1 MYKRQVFENIDFE
14 KSISELNQSPKDVG
28 SEVAFVGRSTAGK
41 STAINSITNRNS
53 LAKTSKTP
61 GRTQLIN
68 FFKVNENKRFVDLPG
83 YGFAK
88 ASKEKQKSWNRLV
101 TNYIKYRQSLKG
113 GVLIIDIRRGFGEM
127 DLMFLDFYLPLNKR
141 LHILLTK
148 ADKLSKQKQ
157 SLILNE
163 AREIYGSI
171 ATIQIFSGTKKIG
184 ISEAQDQVTK
194 FLENTK

>member
-1 MYKRQVFENIDFE
+1 MVFENIDFE
-14 KSISELNQSPKDVG
+14 KSISELNQSPEDIG
-28 SEVAFVGRSTAGK
+28 SEVAFVGRSNAGK

-68 FFKVNENKRFVDLPG
+68 FFKINDNSRFVDLPG

-101 TNYIKYRQSLKG
+101 TDYIKYRQSLKG
-113 GVLIIDIRRGFGEM
+113 VVLIIDIRRGFGEM
-127 DLMFLDFYLPLNKR
+127 DLMFLDFYLPLNKQ

-163 AREIYGSI
+163 AIGNYGSI
-171 ATIQIFSGTKKIG
+171 ATIQVFSGTKKIG

-194 FLENTK
+194 FLESTK

>member
-1 MYKRQVFENIDFE
+1 MVFENIDFE
-14 KSISELNQSPKDVG
+14 KSISELNQSPEDIG
-28 SEVAFVGRSTAGK
+28 SEVAFVGRSNAGK

-68 FFKVNENKRFVDLPG
+68 FFKINEISRFVDLPG

-101 TNYIKYRQSLKG
+101 TDYIKYRQSLKG
-113 GVLIIDIRRGFGEM
+113 VVLIIDIRRGFGEM
-127 DLMFLDFYLPLNKR
+127 DLMFLDFYLPLNKQ

-163 AREIYGSI
+163 AIGNYGSI
-171 ATIQIFSGTKKIG
+171 ATIQLFSGTKKIG

>member
-1 MYKRQVFENIDFE
+1 MVFENINFE
-14 KSISELNQSPKDVG
+14 KSISELNQSPEDIG
-28 SEVAFVGRSTAGK
+28 SEVAFVGRSNAGK

-68 FFKVNENKRFVDLPG
+68 FFKINDNSRFVDLPG

-113 GVLIIDIRRGFGEM
+113 VVLIIDIRRGFGEM
-127 DLMFLDFYLPLNKR
+127 DLMFLDFYLPLNKQ

-163 AREIYGSI
+163 AIGNYGSI
-171 ATIQIFSGTKKIG
+171 ATIQLFSGTKKIG

-194 FLENTK
+194 FLESTK

>member
-1 MYKRQVFENIDFE
+1 MVFENIGFE

-28 SEVAFVGRSTAGK
+28 SEVAFVGRSNAGK

-101 TNYIKYRQSLKG
+101 TDYIKYRQSLKG
-113 GVLIIDIRRGFGEM
+113 VVLIIDIRRGFGEM

-163 AREIYGSI
+163 AIEIYGSI

>member
-1 MYKRQVFENIDFE
+1 MVFENIDFE

-28 SEVAFVGRSTAGK
+28 SEVAFVGRSNAGK

-113 GVLIIDIRRGFGEM
+113 VVLIIDIRRGFGEM

-157 SLILNE
+157 SLIFNE

>member
-1 MYKRQVFENIDFE
+1 MVFENIDFE
-14 KSISELNQSPKDVG
+14 KSISELNQSPEDIG
-28 SEVAFVGRSTAGK
+28 SEVAFVGRSNAGK

-68 FFKVNENKRFVDLPG
+68 FFKINDNSRFVDLPG

-101 TNYIKYRQSLKG
+101 TDYIKYRQSLKG
-113 GVLIIDIRRGFGEM
+113 VVLIIDIRRGFGEM
-127 DLMFLDFYLPLNKR
+127 DLMFLDFYLPLNKQ

-163 AREIYGSI
+163 AIGNYGSI
-171 ATIQIFSGTKKIG
+171 TTIQLFSGTKKIG
-184 ISEAQDQVTK
+184 ISEAQNKVTK

>member
-1 MYKRQVFENIDFE
+1 MVFENIDFE
-14 KSISELNQSPKDVG
+14 KSISELNQSPEDVG
-28 SEVAFVGRSTAGK
+28 SEVAFVGRSNAGK

-68 FFKVNENKRFVDLPG
+68 FFKVDENKRFVDLPG

-101 TNYIKYRQSLKG
+101 TDYIKYRQSLKG
-113 GVLIIDIRRGFGEM
+113 VVLIIDIRRGFGEM

-148 ADKLSKQKQ
+148 SDKLSKQKQ
-157 SLILNE
+157 SLVLSE
-163 AREIYGSI
+163 AINTYGSI
-171 ATIQIFSGTKKIG
+171 ATIQLFSGTKKIG
-184 ISEAQDQVTK
+184 VNEAQDRVTK
-194 FLENTK
+194 FLEITN

>member
-1 MYKRQVFENIDFE
+1 MFENIDFE

-28 SEVAFVGRSTAGK
+28 SEVAFVGRSNAGK

-113 GVLIIDIRRGFGEM
+113 VVLIIDIRRGFGEM

>member
-1 MYKRQVFENIDFE
+1 MVFENIGFE

-28 SEVAFVGRSTAGK
+28 SEVAFVGRSNAGK

-113 GVLIIDIRRGFGEM
+113 VVLIIDIRRGFGEM

-171 ATIQIFSGTKKIG
+171 ATIQIFSGTKKVG
-184 ISEAQDQVTK
+184 ISEAQDQITK

>member
-1 MYKRQVFENIDFE
+1 MVFENIDFE
-14 KSISELNQSPKDVG
+14 KSISELSQSPEDIG
-28 SEVAFVGRSTAGK
+28 SEVAFVGRSNAGK

-68 FFKVNENKRFVDLPG
+68 FFKINDNSRFVDLPG

-101 TNYIKYRQSLKG
+101 TDYIKYRQSLKG
-113 GVLIIDIRRGFGEM
+113 VVLIIDIRRGFGEM
-127 DLMFLDFYLPLNKR
+127 DLMFLDFYLPLNKQ

-163 AREIYGSI
+163 AIGNYGSI
-171 ATIQIFSGTKKIG
+171 ATIQLFSATKKIG

>member
-1 MYKRQVFENIDFE
+1 MVFENIGFE

-28 SEVAFVGRSTAGK
+28 SEVAFVGRSNAGK

-83 YGFAK
+83 YGFAR

-101 TNYIKYRQSLKG
+101 TDYIKYRQSLKG
-113 GVLIIDIRRGFGEM
+113 VVLIIDIRRGFGEM

>member
-1 MYKRQVFENIDFE
+1 MVFENIDFE

-28 SEVAFVGRSTAGK
+28 SEVAFVGRSNAGK

-101 TNYIKYRQSLKG
+101 TDYIKYRQSLKG
-113 GVLIIDIRRGFGEM
+113 VVLIIDIRRGFGEM
-127 DLMFLDFYLPLNKR
+127 DLMFLDFYLPLNKQ
-141 LHILLTK
+141 LHILCLLYTSPSPR
-148 ADKLSKQKQ
+148 DGLLSRMP
-157 SLILNE
+157 SS
-163 AREIYGSI
+163 A
-171 ATIQIFSGTKKIG
+171 
-184 ISEAQDQVTK
+184 
-194 FLENTK
+194 

>member
-1 MYKRQVFENIDFE
+1 MVFENIDFE

-28 SEVAFVGRSTAGK
+28 SEVAFVGRSNAGK

-68 FFKVNENKRFVDLPG
+68 FFKINENKRFVDLPG

-101 TNYIKYRQSLKG
+101 TDYIKYRQSLKG
-113 GVLIIDIRRGFGEM
+113 VVLIIDIRRGFGEM

>member
-1 MYKRQVFENIDFE
+1 MVFENIGFE

-28 SEVAFVGRSTAGK
+28 SEVAFVGRSNAGK

-113 GVLIIDIRRGFGEM
+113 VVLIIDIRRGFGEM
-127 DLMFLDFYLPLNKR
+127 DLMFLDFYLPLNKQ

-171 ATIQIFSGTKKIG
+171 ATIQIFSGTKKMG

>member
-1 MYKRQVFENIDFE
+1 MVFENIDFE
-14 KSISELNQSPKDVG
+14 KSISELNQSPEDIG
-28 SEVAFVGRSTAGK
+28 SEVAFVGRSNAGK

-68 FFKVNENKRFVDLPG
+68 FFKINDNSRFVDLPG

-101 TNYIKYRQSLKG
+101 TDYIKYRQSLKG
-113 GVLIIDIRRGFGEM
+113 VVLIIDIRRSFGEM
-127 DLMFLDFYLPLNKR
+127 DLMFLDFYLPLNKQ

-163 AREIYGSI
+163 AIGNYGSI
-171 ATIQIFSGTKKIG
+171 ATIQVFSGTKKIG

-194 FLENTK
+194 FLESTK

>member
-1 MYKRQVFENIDFE
+1 MVFENIDFE

-28 SEVAFVGRSTAGK
+28 SEVAFVGRSNAGK

-113 GVLIIDIRRGFGEM
+113 VVLIIDIRRGFGEM

-184 ISEAQDQVTK
+184 ICEAQDQVTK

>member
-1 MYKRQVFENIDFE
+1 MVFENIGFE

-28 SEVAFVGRSTAGK
+28 SEVAFVGRSNAGK

-68 FFKVNENKRFVDLPG
+68 FFKINENKRFVDLPG

-113 GVLIIDIRRGFGEM
+113 VVLIIDIRRGFGEM

>member
-1 MYKRQVFENIDFE
+1 MVFENIDFE
-14 KSISELNQSPKDVG
+14 KSISELNQSPEDIG
-28 SEVAFVGRSTAGK
+28 SEVAFVGRSNAGK

-68 FFKVNENKRFVDLPG
+68 FFKINDNSRFVDLPG

-101 TNYIKYRQSLKG
+101 TDYIKYRQSLKG
-113 GVLIIDIRRGFGEM
+113 VVLIIDIRRGFGEM
-127 DLMFLDFYLPLNKR
+127 DLMFLDFYLPLNKQ

-157 SLILNE
+157 SLMLNE
-163 AREIYGSI
+163 AIGNYGSI
-171 ATIQIFSGTKKIG
+171 ATIQVFSGTKKIG
-184 ISEAQDQVTK
+184 ISEAQNKVTE

>member
-1 MYKRQVFENIDFE
+1 MVFENINFE
-14 KSISELNQSPKDVG
+14 KSISELNQSPEDIG
-28 SEVAFVGRSTAGK
+28 SEVAFVGRSNAGK

-113 GVLIIDIRRGFGEM
+113 VVLIIDIRRGFGEM

-194 FLENTK
+194 FLESTK

>member
-1 MYKRQVFENIDFE
+1 MVFENINFE
-14 KSISELNQSPKDVG
+14 KSISELNQSPKDIG
-28 SEVAFVGRSTAGK
+28 SEVAFVGRSNAGK

-113 GVLIIDIRRGFGEM
+113 VVLIIDIRRGFGEM

>member
-1 MYKRQVFENIDFE
+1 MVFENIGFE

-28 SEVAFVGRSTAGK
+28 SEVAFVGRSNAGK

-68 FFKVNENKRFVDLPG
+68 FFKVNENNRFVDLPG

-101 TNYIKYRQSLKG
+101 TDYIKYRQSLKG
-113 GVLIIDIRRGFGEM
+113 VVLIIDIRRGFGEM

>member
-1 MYKRQVFENIDFE
+1 MVFENIDFE
-14 KSISELNQSPKDVG
+14 KSISELNQSPEDIG
-28 SEVAFVGRSTAGK
+28 SEVAFVGRSNAGK

-68 FFKVNENKRFVDLPG
+68 FFKVNDNSRFVDLPG

-101 TNYIKYRQSLKG
+101 TDYIKYRQSLKG
-113 GVLIIDIRRGFGEM
+113 VVLIIDIRRGFGEM
-127 DLMFLDFYLPLNKR
+127 DLMFLDFYLPLNKQ

-157 SLILNE
+157 SLMLNE
-163 AREIYGSI
+163 AIGNYGSI
-171 ATIQIFSGTKKIG
+171 ATIQLFSGTKKIG
-184 ISEAQDQVTK
+184 INEAQDQVTK
-194 FLENTK
+194 FLESTK

>member
-1 MYKRQVFENIDFE
+1 MVFENIGFE

-28 SEVAFVGRSTAGK
+28 SEVAFVGRSNAGK

-113 GVLIIDIRRGFGEM
+113 VVLIIDIRRGFGEM

-171 ATIQIFSGTKKIG
+171 ATIQLFSGTKKIG
-184 ISEAQDQVTK
+184 VNEAQDQVIRILESTK
-194 FLENTK
+194 

>member
-1 MYKRQVFENIDFE
+1 MVFENINFE
-14 KSISELNQSPKDVG
+14 KSISELNQSPEDVG
-28 SEVAFVGRSTAGK
+28 SEIAFVGRSNAGK
-41 STAINSITNRNS
+41 STAINSITNRRS

-68 FFKVNENKRFVDLPG
+68 FFRVNENNRFVDLPG

-113 GVLIIDIRRGFGEM
+113 IVLIIDIRRGFGEM
-127 DLMFLDFYLPLNKR
+127 DLMFLDFYLPLNKK

-157 SLILNE
+157 SLMLNE
-163 AREIYGSI
+163 AINNYGLI
-171 ATIQIFSGTKKIG
+171 ATIQLFSGTKKIG
-184 ISEAQDQVTK
+184 VAEAQDQVIRI
-194 FLENTK
+194 LESTM

>member
-1 MYKRQVFENIDFE
+1 MVFENIGFE

-28 SEVAFVGRSTAGK
+28 SEVAFVGRSNAGK

-101 TNYIKYRQSLKG
+101 TNYIKYRQSLRG
-113 GVLIIDIRRGFGEM
+113 VVLIIDIRRGFGEM

>member
-1 MYKRQVFENIDFE
+1 MVFENIGFE

-28 SEVAFVGRSTAGK
+28 SEVAFVGRSNAGK

-113 GVLIIDIRRGFGEM
+113 VVLIIDIRRGFGEM
-127 DLMFLDFYLPLNKR
+127 DLMFLDFYLPLNKQ
-141 LHILLTK
+141 LHILLSK
-148 ADKLSKQKQ
+148 ADKLSKQYQ

>member
-1 MYKRQVFENIDFE
+1 MVFENIGFE

-28 SEVAFVGRSTAGK
+28 SEVAFVGRSNAGK

-113 GVLIIDIRRGFGEM
+113 VVLIIDIRRGFGEM

-163 AREIYGSI
+163 ARAIYGSI

>member
-1 MYKRQVFENIDFE
+1 MVFENIGFE

-28 SEVAFVGRSTAGK
+28 SEVAFVGRSNAGK
-41 STAINSITNRNS
+41 STAINSITNRNG

-68 FFKVNENKRFVDLPG
+68 FFKVDENKRFVDLPG
-83 YGFAK
+83 YGFAR

-113 GVLIIDIRRGFGEM
+113 VVLIIDIRRGFGEM

-184 ISEAQDQVTK
+184 ISEAQNQVTK

>member
-1 MYKRQVFENIDFE
+1 MVFENIGFE

-28 SEVAFVGRSTAGK
+28 SEVAFVGRSNAGK

-113 GVLIIDIRRGFGEM
+113 VVLIIDIRRGFGEM

-163 AREIYGSI
+163 AIEIYGSI

>member
-1 MYKRQVFENIDFE
+1 MVFENIDFE
-14 KSISELNQSPKDVG
+14 KSISELNQSPEDIG
-28 SEVAFVGRSTAGK
+28 SEVAFVGRSNAGK

-68 FFKVNENKRFVDLPG
+68 FFKINDNSRFVDLPG

-101 TNYIKYRQSLKG
+101 TDYIKYRQSLKG
-113 GVLIIDIRRGFGEM
+113 VVLIIDIRRGFGEM
-127 DLMFLDFYLPLNKR
+127 DLMFLDFYLPLNKQ

-157 SLILNE
+157 SLMLNE
-163 AREIYGSI
+163 AIGNYGSI
-171 ATIQIFSGTKKIG
+171 ATIQLFSGTKKIG

-194 FLENTK
+194 FLESTK

>member
-1 MYKRQVFENIDFE
+1 MVFENIDFE
-14 KSISELNQSPKDVG
+14 KSISELNQSPEDIG
-28 SEVAFVGRSTAGK
+28 SEVAFVGRSNAGK

-68 FFKVNENKRFVDLPG
+68 FFKINDNSRFVDLPG

-101 TNYIKYRQSLKG
+101 TDYIKYRQSLKG
-113 GVLIIDIRRGFGEM
+113 VVLIIDIRRSFGEM
-127 DLMFLDFYLPLNKR
+127 DLMFLDFYLPLNKQ

-163 AREIYGSI
+163 AIGNYGSI
-171 ATIQIFSGTKKIG
+171 ATIQLFSGTKKIG

-194 FLENTK
+194 FLESTK

>member
-1 MYKRQVFENIDFE
+1 MVFENIDFE
-14 KSISELNQSPKDVG
+14 KSISELNQSPEDIG
-28 SEVAFVGRSTAGK
+28 SEVAFVGRSNAGK

-68 FFKVNENKRFVDLPG
+68 FFKINDNSRFVDLPG

-101 TNYIKYRQSLKG
+101 TDYIKYRQSLKG
-113 GVLIIDIRRGFGEM
+113 VVLIIDIRRGFGEM
-127 DLMFLDFYLPLNKR
+127 DLMFLDFYLPLNKQ

-163 AREIYGSI
+163 AIGNYGSI
-171 ATIQIFSGTKKIG
+171 ATIQLFSGTKKIG

-194 FLENTK
+194 FLESTK

>member
-1 MYKRQVFENIDFE
+1 MVFENIGFE

-28 SEVAFVGRSTAGK
+28 SEVAFVGRSNAGK

-68 FFKVNENKRFVDLPG
+68 FFKVNENNRFVDLPG

-113 GVLIIDIRRGFGEM
+113 VVLIIDIRRSFGEM

>member
-1 MYKRQVFENIDFE
+1 MVFENIDFE

-28 SEVAFVGRSTAGK
+28 SEVAFVGRSNAGK

-68 FFKVNENKRFVDLPG
+68 FFKVDENKRFVDLPG
-83 YGFAK
+83 YGFAR

-113 GVLIIDIRRGFGEM
+113 VVLIIDIRRGFGEM
-127 DLMFLDFYLPLNKR
+127 DLMFLDFYLPLNKQ

-184 ISEAQDQVTK
+184 VTEAQDQVIRILESTK
-194 FLENTK
+194 

>member
-1 MYKRQVFENIDFE
+1 MVFENIDFE
-14 KSISELNQSPKDVG
+14 KSISELNQSPEDIG
-28 SEVAFVGRSTAGK
+28 SEVAFVGRSNAGK

-68 FFKVNENKRFVDLPG
+68 FFKINDNSRFVDLPG

-101 TNYIKYRQSLKG
+101 TDYIKYRQSLKG
-113 GVLIIDIRRGFGEM
+113 VVLIIDIRRGFGEM
-127 DLMFLDFYLPLNKR
+127 DLMFLDFYLPLNKQ

-163 AREIYGSI
+163 AIGNYGSI
-171 ATIQIFSGTKKIG
+171 ATLQLFSGTKKIG
-184 ISEAQDQVTK
+184 ISEAQNKVTE

>member
-1 MYKRQVFENIDFE
+1 MVFENIDFE
-14 KSISELNQSPKDVG
+14 KSISELNQSPEDIG
-28 SEVAFVGRSTAGK
+28 SEVAFVGRSNAGK

-68 FFKVNENKRFVDLPG
+68 FFKINDNSRFVDLPG

-101 TNYIKYRQSLKG
+101 TDYIKYRQSLKG
-113 GVLIIDIRRGFGEM
+113 VVLIIDIRRGFGEM
-127 DLMFLDFYLPLNKR
+127 DLMFLDFYLPLNKQ

-163 AREIYGSI
+163 AIEIYGSI

>member
-1 MYKRQVFENIDFE
+1 MVFENIGFE

-28 SEVAFVGRSTAGK
+28 SEVAFVGRSNAGK

-68 FFKVNENKRFVDLPG
+68 FFKVDENKRFVDLPG
-83 YGFAK
+83 YGFAR

-113 GVLIIDIRRGFGEM
+113 VVLIIDIRRGFGEM

-184 ISEAQDQVTK
+184 VAEAQDQVIRILESTK
-194 FLENTK
+194 

>member
-1 MYKRQVFENIDFE
+1 MVFENINFE
-14 KSISELNQSPKDVG
+14 KSISELNQSPEDIG
-28 SEVAFVGRSTAGK
+28 SEVAFVGRSNAGK

-68 FFKVNENKRFVDLPG
+68 FFKINDNSRFVDLPG

-101 TNYIKYRQSLKG
+101 TDYIKYRQSLKG
-113 GVLIIDIRRGFGEM
+113 VVLIIDIRRGFGEM
-127 DLMFLDFYLPLNKR
+127 DLMFLDFYLPLNKQ

-163 AREIYGSI
+163 AIGNYGSI
-171 ATIQIFSGTKKIG
+171 ATIQLFSGTKKIG

-194 FLENTK
+194 FLESTK